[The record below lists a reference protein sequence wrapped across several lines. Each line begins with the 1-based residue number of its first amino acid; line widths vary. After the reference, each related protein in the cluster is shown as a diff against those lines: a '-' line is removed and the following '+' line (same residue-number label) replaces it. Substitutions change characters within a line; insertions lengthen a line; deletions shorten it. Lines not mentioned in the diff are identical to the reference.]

1 MNKFFANSL
10 FVGKKLEILPHC
22 HSTNRVAVK
31 MVTHAKPPEGTIVL
45 TENQTSG
52 KGQRGNQWESESS
65 QNLTFSIIFYPGFLF
80 IKDQF
85 YLNMIASLAVVDALK
100 IFIANRIKVKWPN
113 DVYVND
119 KKICGILIEN
129 TLKGTVIEHSVVGI
143 GLNVNQS
150 EFSIEKATSMADLTL
165 ISYDL
170 NDVFNQVILS
180 IEKYYLLLRQ
190 GGLKSIRQVYL
201 ENLYWMNEMH
211 LFESN
216 EIFSGQIVDIDEV
229 GRLIV
234 ESGSE
239 RGAYGYKEIKFLK

>member
-1 MNKFFANSL
+1 MHKFFANSL

-22 HSTNRVAVK
+22 HSTNKVAVE
-31 MVTHAKPPEGTIVL
+31 MLTHEKLPEGTIIL

-52 KGQRGNQWESESS
+52 KGQRGNQWESEPH
-65 QNLTFSIIFYPGFLF
+65 QNLTFSVIFYPGFLF

-85 YLNMIASLAVVDALK
+85 YLNMIASLAVADALK
-100 IFIANRIKVKWPN
+100 TFFAKDVKVKWPN

-129 TLKGTVIEHSVVGI
+129 TLKGTVIEHSVIGI

-150 EFSIEKATSMADLTL
+150 EFTVEKATSMADLTL
-165 ISYDL
+165 MNYDL
-170 NDVFNQVILS
+170 NDVFNRVIQS

-190 GGLKSIRQVYL
+190 GDLKSIRLIYL
-201 ENLYWMNEMH
+201 ENLYWMKETH

-216 EIFSGQIVDIDEV
+216 AVFSGQIVDIDEV
-229 GRLIV
+229 GRLVV
-234 ESGSE
+234 ESGSHTNV
-239 RGAYGYKEIKFLK
+239 YDFKEIKFLK